1 MHQACLRPGH
11 LPPPAVA
18 RTVEAGMR
26 ATLVFLLMIVAV
38 ACPSVAVQAQA
49 DTPKVERPV
58 WPPAGSTWNVKL
70 TLSGSLG
77 SGTRQSTFESLGEI
91 EWNGRRVNSLR
102 GVTQQYFDS
111 ERRIVGAAA
120 RDGTP
125 IQTYHPYEALY
136 DWLLSV
142 GKSWPSALE
151 LKVYQGNQTLDLKFV
166 FAVEAFEEI
175 TVPAGT
181 FKTFRILRT
190 GPNDRMV
197 VWYEPKLGLEVKRD
211 WERFATHP
219 FGPGTH
225 QMEMLSYALKN

>member
-1 MHQACLRPGH
+1 
-11 LPPPAVA
+11 
-18 RTVEAGMR
+18 MR
-26 ATLVFLLMIVAV
+26 ATLVFLLLTVAV
-38 ACPSVAVQAQA
+38 VCPSVAVYAQA
-49 DTPKVERPV
+49 DTPKAERPV
-58 WPPAGSTWNVKL
+58 WPPAGSTWTVKL

-77 SGTRQSTFESLGEI
+77 SGTRESTIESLGEV
-91 EWNGRRVNSLR
+91 EWNGRRVQSQR
-102 GVTQQYFDS
+102 GITQNYFDS

-136 DWLLSV
+136 DWPLWA
-142 GKSWPSALE
+142 GKTWPSELQ
-151 LKVYQGNQTLDLKFV
+151 LKVYQRNETFDLKFV
-166 FAVEAFEEI
+166 FAAEAFEEI

-181 FKTFRILRT
+181 FRTFRILRT

-211 WERFATHP
+211 WERYATHP

-225 QMEMLSYALKN
+225 RMEMLSYVIKN